1 MGLQGW
7 LFPCGTYSPAPA
19 PNRNPCDA
27 TRPSIFNNTCNRWV
41 FEMNLTDS
49 LQIVRLTDVGLKRD
63 HNEDVVASDAEIGLV
78 VLADGM
84 GGYKA
89 GEVAS
94 EIAVLTIVAELK
106 ESMLDLEPGQIDPVT
121 DMQAESLLIMDAV
134 RQANE
139 SIYHVSQDQ
148 PQCAGMGT
156 TLVMGLFTND
166 RLLVGHIGDS
176 RMYRL
181 RDEEFSR
188 LTEDHSLL
196 QEQLNSGLITP
207 EQAKISLNKNLV
219 TRALGVDPEVEL
231 ELNEF
236 DVEVGD
242 IYLLCSD
249 GLTDLVED
257 EEIQATLTAQ
267 QANLELAANHLI
279 QMANDNGGKDNI
291 SVILIR
297 VLKPFAAEHSWYDNF
312 LNWLK

>member
-1 MGLQGW
+1 
-7 LFPCGTYSPAPA
+7 
-19 PNRNPCDA
+19 
-27 TRPSIFNNTCNRWV
+27 
-41 FEMNLTDS
+41 MNLSDT
-49 LQIVRLTDVGLKRD
+49 LQIVRLTDIGLVRD

-106 ESMLDLEPGQIDPVT
+106 EAMFDLDPGQVDPVT
-121 DMQAESLLIMDAV
+121 EMQAESLLVTEAV
-134 RQANE
+134 RQANA
-139 SIYHVSQDQ
+139 SIYGVSQDQ
-148 PQCAGMGT
+148 PQCEGMGT

-166 RLLVGHIGDS
+166 KLLVGHIGDS

-181 RDEEFSR
+181 RDEALVQ

-196 QEQLNSGLITP
+196 QEQLNTGLITP
-207 EQAKISLNKNLV
+207 EQARTSTNKNLV

-231 ELNEF
+231 ELHEY

-242 IYLLCSD
+242 IYLMCSD

-257 EEIQATLTAQ
+257 EEIHATLNKLST
-267 QANLELAANHLI
+267 NLELAANHLI

-291 SVILIR
+291 SVILVR
-297 VLKPFAAEHSWYDNF
+297 VLKPFTAERGWYDNF

>member
-1 MGLQGW
+1 
-7 LFPCGTYSPAPA
+7 
-19 PNRNPCDA
+19 
-27 TRPSIFNNTCNRWV
+27 
-41 FEMNLTDS
+41 MNLSDT
-49 LQIVRLTDVGLKRD
+49 LQIVRLTDIGLLRD

-106 ESMLDLEPGQIDPVT
+106 EAMLDLEPGLVDPVT
-121 DMQAESLLIMDAV
+121 EMQAESLLVTDAV
-134 RQANE
+134 QKANA
-139 SIYHVSQDQ
+139 SIYQVSQNE
-148 PQCAGMGT
+148 PQCEGMGT

-166 RLLVGHIGDS
+166 RVLVGHIGDS

-181 RDEEFSR
+181 RDEELMQ
-188 LTEDHSLL
+188 LTVDHSLL

-207 EQAKISLNKNLV
+207 EQAKTSANKNLV

-231 ELNEF
+231 ELHEHEV
-236 DVEVGD
+236 DVGD

-257 EEIQATLTAQ
+257 EAIHTTLNKFST
-267 QANLELAANHLI
+267 NLELAATHLI
-279 QMANDNGGKDNI
+279 ELANDHGGKDNI

-297 VLKPFAAEHSWYDNF
+297 VLKPFTAERSWYDNF